1 MGSGHSNSVEESSV
15 GRSLKLGHS
24 RAVDARRA
32 VGELHA
38 AIGRPDA
45 GLVLFFCSSHHELPV
60 IGEEIRR
67 LFAGATVVGCT
78 TAGELGPAGY
88 LTHSLS
94 GVSFP
99 AASGQVA
106 VSWLDGLKDLDD
118 RALLN
123 WASTLCRRLGPSAP
137 DQRTL
142 GLLLIDGLSGREER
156 ITRACQRALGD
167 IPLVGGSA
175 GDDLRFSATHTFAD
189 GAFHPESA
197 ALVLMRTALPF
208 AVLQAQHF
216 LRGPERM
223 VVTAADA
230 AHRIVYEL
238 NGRPATVEYARA
250 IGRRPEELTDE
261 VFTTAP
267 LVVRIDGVDYV
278 RSIRSMGAD
287 GSLTLYCAIDRG
299 VVLRIGQGGDLLA
312 SRGQLLDEA
321 RRKLGDVEAVLAFD
335 CIHCSLEARRSG
347 LQPALEAQF
356 LEHRVVGFNTYGEQ
370 LMGVHMNQTLTGV
383 AFGAGRPPR

>member
-1 MGSGHSNSVEESSV
+1 M
-15 GRSLKLGHS
+15 
-24 RAVDARRA
+24 A
-32 VGELHA
+32 ELHA

-45 GLVLFFCSSHHELPV
+45 SLVLFFCSSHHELPV
-60 IGEEIRR
+60 IGEEVRR
-67 LFAGATVVGCT
+67 RFAGATVVGCT

-94 GVSFP
+94 GLSFP
-99 AASGQVA
+99 LATTEVV
-106 VSWLDGLKDLDD
+106 VSRLDGLPALDD
-118 RALLN
+118 KAPLD
-123 WASTLCRRLGPSAP
+123 WAASLCRRLEPSGPHR
-137 DQRTL
+137 RTL

-156 ITRACQRALGD
+156 IARACQQALGD
-167 IPLVGGSA
+167 APLVGGSA
-175 GDDLRFSATHTFAD
+175 GDDLRFTATHVFTD
-189 GAFHPESA
+189 GAFRPDSA
-197 ALVLMRTALPF
+197 ALVLMRTEIPF

-216 LRGPERM
+216 LRGPERL

-230 AHRIVYEL
+230 PRRIVHEL
-238 NGRPATVEYARA
+238 NGRPAALEYARA
-250 IGRRPEELTDE
+250 IGRRPEELSDD

-278 RSIRSMGAD
+278 RSIRSLGLD

-312 SRGQLLDEA
+312 SRRQLLDEA
-321 RRKLGDVEAVLAFD
+321 RQKLGDLEAVLAFD

-347 LQPALEAQF
+347 LLPALEAQL

-383 AFGAGRPPR
+383 AFGRIARRDG